1 MFGEG
6 QVGGTNEAAD
16 AAAEAA
22 ADAERDDREA
32 AVSGREPVAE
42 QTFDYSA
49 YDGNQNLSPGEHER
63 NQAALAREAD
73 QVTADAQAAIDERYS
88 GGSHRQDVEAL
99 TDPQQVENRFG
110 ISRRDIDKASEFS
123 KQQIYGPIKGAMTS
137 PVNQYGTGLTD
148 QDYKS
153 LQENYSEKALEEA
166 FGWKGGKPARD
177 LLGNRKASQR
187 IGAFGRTQ
195 AQQDLARDIAD
206 GFRNEDG
213 SLTTTGMINRAMR
226 MGIMSFMGPMGLLAR
241 GLDYSL
247 DSYGMNYGRNRTA
260 TQAYIDQITGRD
272 QALLGRG
279 ERDPIPTTPPPNT
292 TTPTPTLAP
301 AY

>member
-1 MFGEG
+1 MRL
-6 QVGGTNEAAD
+6 N
-16 AAAEAA
+16 
-22 ADAERDDREA
+22 
-32 AVSGREPVAE
+32 SGAI
-42 QTFDYSA
+42 
-49 YDGNQNLSPGEHER
+49 
-63 NQAALAREAD
+63 AREAD
-73 QVTADAQAAIDERYS
+73 QVTANAQAAIDERYS
-88 GGSHRQDVEAL
+88 GGSHRQDVEAIGQNVNIEQGNKWGVSQL
-99 TDPQQVENRFG
+99 DRE
-110 ISRRDIDKASEFS
+110 KASQFS
-123 KQQIYGPIKGAMTS
+123 EQHIYGPIKGAMTS

-177 LLGNRKASQR
+177 LLGNRRASQR

-195 AQQDLARDIAD
+195 AQQDLARDIND
-206 GFRNEDG
+206 GFKNEDG
-213 SLTTTGMINRAMR
+213 SLTSSGMFNRAMR
-226 MGIMSFMGPMGLLAR
+226 MGIMSFMGPMGLLAK

-272 QALLGRG
+272 QAMLGRG
-279 ERDPIPTTPPPNT
+279 ELDPVPTTTPPVT
-292 TTPTPTLAP
+292 KSVTLAP

>member
-16 AAAEAA
+16 AAADAA
-22 ADAERDDREA
+22 AEAERDGPERD
-32 AVSGREPVAE
+32 G
-42 QTFDYSA
+42 QFDYSA
-49 YDGNQNLSPGEHER
+49 YDGSQSTTQSQDQLSPGEDEL

-73 QVTADAQAAIDERYS
+73 QTYDAAEKAIRERQAETDER
-88 GGSHRQDVEAL
+88 
-99 TDPQQVENRFG
+99 
-110 ISRRDIDKASEFS
+110 ISRMGGPSWGEQNKFGVSQHDLAKASEFS
-123 KQQIYGPIKGAMTS
+123 KQHIYGPIKGAMTD

-177 LLGNRKASQR
+177 LLGNRRASQR

-195 AQQDLARDIAD
+195 AQQDLARDIND

-226 MGIMSFMGPMGLLAR
+226 MGIMSFMGPMGLIAR

-260 TQAYIDQITGRD
+260 TQAYIDRITGRD
-272 QALLGRG
+272 QAMLGRG
-279 ERDPIPTTPPPNT
+279 ERDPIPTKPPPNT
-292 TTPTPTLAP
+292 TTTVAP